1 MKEGSEDREV
11 HVLHIPHLQH
21 RSVMCWRAEG
31 TRSFPSTAHRTGGH
45 FLGSS
50 SVETDV

>member
-11 HVLHIPHLQH
+11 RVLHIPYLQH

-31 TRSFPSTAHRTGGH
+31 IPSFPSTVHRTGGH

-50 SVETDV
+50 SAETDV